1 MKVFTH
7 HSGLEK
13 PLPRS
18 YKIFMAVCFSILPC
32 FFLFMAVFLSIEVK
46 SVTPALVILLP
57 FSALA
62 LWIHVITRD
71 MEKAYVEITGDTIT
85 VVDYYYGV
93 RKEKQFRTCDIVSTE
108 LLSGYS
114 LRVRGYRHSYMGIC
128 YRIFRG
134 EKGRYLFKLIDIPES
149 SACFQRYLERPAT
162 VDS

>member
-7 HSGLEK
+7 HSGEKK

-18 YKIFMAVCFSILPC
+18 YKILMAVCLSITPCSIL
-32 FFLFMAVFLSIEVK
+32 FLAVVLSIEVK
-46 SVTPALVILLP
+46 SVTPALIILLP
-57 FSALA
+57 FAAIA
-62 LWIHVITRD
+62 LWVHVITRD
-71 MEKAYVEITGDTIT
+71 MEKAYVEITDDTIT

-108 LLSGYS
+108 VISGYS

-149 SACFQRYLERPAT
+149 AASFQRYLDRLAT
-162 VDS
+162 GNS